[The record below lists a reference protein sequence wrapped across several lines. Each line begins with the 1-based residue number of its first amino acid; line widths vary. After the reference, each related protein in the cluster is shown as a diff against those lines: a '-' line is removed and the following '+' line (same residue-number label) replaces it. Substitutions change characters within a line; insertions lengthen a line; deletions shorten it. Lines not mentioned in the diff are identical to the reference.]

1 VDLSESA
8 FLFLLPTIEKY
19 KLNHKVIRNRTIN
32 PSKRE
37 EQICDFLRYLIEQG
51 YISQL
56 NERYVASSEFRKD
69 NKVEKIVEELLEGT
83 NIELV
88 AVEYVREKDWYL
100 RVFIDKEG
108 GIELDDCQELS
119 GRLGD
124 ILDEKDVIKG
134 AYMLEVSS
142 PGLDRELKKEKDF
155 RREQGKKV
163 DVSLYAAVDGSK
175 VLVGVLNGYD
185 GDNVTIDEQVIPMD
199 NVAQVR
205 LHIDF

>member
-1 VDLSESA
+1 M
-8 FLFLLPTIEKY
+8 
-19 KLNHKVIRNRTIN
+19 
-32 PSKRE
+32 SK
-37 EQICDFLRYLIEQG
+37 LIE
-51 YISQL
+51 
-56 NERYVASSEFRKD
+56 D
-69 NKVEKIVEELLEGT
+69 TVEKIVEELLEGT

-108 GIELDDCQELS
+108 GIEIDDCQELS

-155 RREQGKKV
+155 KREQGKKV
-163 DVSLYAAVDGSK
+163 DVTLYAAQDGNK

>member
-1 VDLSESA
+1 M
-8 FLFLLPTIEKY
+8 
-19 KLNHKVIRNRTIN
+19 
-32 PSKRE
+32 SK
-37 EQICDFLRYLIEQG
+37 LIE
-51 YISQL
+51 
-56 NERYVASSEFRKD
+56 D
-69 NKVEKIVEELLEGT
+69 TVETIVEELLEGT

-163 DVSLYAAVDGSK
+163 DVSLYAAEDGNK

>member
-1 VDLSESA
+1 M
-8 FLFLLPTIEKY
+8 
-19 KLNHKVIRNRTIN
+19 
-32 PSKRE
+32 SK
-37 EQICDFLRYLIEQG
+37 LIE
-51 YISQL
+51 
-56 NERYVASSEFRKD
+56 D
-69 NKVEKIVEELLEGT
+69 NVEKIVEELLEGT

-134 AYMLEVSS
+134 AYILEVSS
-142 PGLDRELKKEKDF
+142 PGLDRELKMEKDF

>member
-1 VDLSESA
+1 M
-8 FLFLLPTIEKY
+8 
-19 KLNHKVIRNRTIN
+19 
-32 PSKRE
+32 SK
-37 EQICDFLRYLIEQG
+37 LIE
-51 YISQL
+51 
-56 NERYVASSEFRKD
+56 D
-69 NKVEKIVEELLEGT
+69 TVEKIVEELLEGT

-88 AVEYVREKDWYL
+88 TVEYVREKDWYL

-163 DVSLYAAVDGSK
+163 DVSLYAAEDGNK

>member
-1 VDLSESA
+1 M
-8 FLFLLPTIEKY
+8 
-19 KLNHKVIRNRTIN
+19 
-32 PSKRE
+32 SK
-37 EQICDFLRYLIEQG
+37 LIE
-51 YISQL
+51 
-56 NERYVASSEFRKD
+56 D
-69 NKVEKIVEELLEGT
+69 TVEKIVEELLEGT

-163 DVSLYAAVDGSK
+163 DVSLYAAEDGNK

-185 GDNVTIDEQVIPMD
+185 GYNVTIDEQVIPMD

>member
-1 VDLSESA
+1 M
-8 FLFLLPTIEKY
+8 
-19 KLNHKVIRNRTIN
+19 
-32 PSKRE
+32 SK
-37 EQICDFLRYLIEQG
+37 LIE
-51 YISQL
+51 
-56 NERYVASSEFRKD
+56 D
-69 NKVEKIVEELLEGT
+69 TVEKIVEELLEGT

-88 AVEYVREKDWYL
+88 TVEYVREKDWYL

-134 AYMLEVSS
+134 AYMLEISS

-163 DVSLYAAVDGSK
+163 DVSLYAAEDGNK

>member
-1 VDLSESA
+1 M
-8 FLFLLPTIEKY
+8 
-19 KLNHKVIRNRTIN
+19 
-32 PSKRE
+32 SK
-37 EQICDFLRYLIEQG
+37 LIE
-51 YISQL
+51 
-56 NERYVASSEFRKD
+56 D
-69 NKVEKIVEELLEGT
+69 NVEKIVEELLEGT

>member
-1 VDLSESA
+1 M
-8 FLFLLPTIEKY
+8 
-19 KLNHKVIRNRTIN
+19 
-32 PSKRE
+32 SK
-37 EQICDFLRYLIEQG
+37 LIE
-51 YISQL
+51 
-56 NERYVASSEFRKD
+56 D
-69 NKVEKIVEELLEGT
+69 TVEKIVKELLEGT

-163 DVSLYAAVDGSK
+163 DVTLYAAVDGNK

>member
-1 VDLSESA
+1 M
-8 FLFLLPTIEKY
+8 
-19 KLNHKVIRNRTIN
+19 
-32 PSKRE
+32 SK
-37 EQICDFLRYLIEQG
+37 LIED
-51 YISQL
+51 I
-56 NERYVASSEFRKD
+56 
-69 NKVEKIVEELLEGT
+69 VEKIVEELLEGT

-163 DVSLYAAVDGSK
+163 DVSLYAAVDGNK

>member
-1 VDLSESA
+1 M
-8 FLFLLPTIEKY
+8 
-19 KLNHKVIRNRTIN
+19 
-32 PSKRE
+32 SK
-37 EQICDFLRYLIEQG
+37 LIE
-51 YISQL
+51 
-56 NERYVASSEFRKD
+56 D
-69 NKVEKIVEELLEGT
+69 TVEKIVEELLEGT

-134 AYMLEVSS
+134 AYILEVSS

>member
-1 VDLSESA
+1 M
-8 FLFLLPTIEKY
+8 
-19 KLNHKVIRNRTIN
+19 
-32 PSKRE
+32 SK
-37 EQICDFLRYLIEQG
+37 LIEDT
-51 YISQL
+51 L
-56 NERYVASSEFRKD
+56 
-69 NKVEKIVEELLEGT
+69 EKIVEELLEGT

-185 GDNVTIDEQVIPMD
+185 GDNMTIDEQVIPMD

>member
-1 VDLSESA
+1 M
-8 FLFLLPTIEKY
+8 
-19 KLNHKVIRNRTIN
+19 
-32 PSKRE
+32 SK
-37 EQICDFLRYLIEQG
+37 LIE
-51 YISQL
+51 
-56 NERYVASSEFRKD
+56 D
-69 NKVEKIVEELLEGT
+69 TVEKIVEELLEGT

-155 RREQGKKV
+155 RREKGKKV

>member
-1 VDLSESA
+1 M
-8 FLFLLPTIEKY
+8 
-19 KLNHKVIRNRTIN
+19 
-32 PSKRE
+32 SK
-37 EQICDFLRYLIEQG
+37 LIE
-51 YISQL
+51 
-56 NERYVASSEFRKD
+56 D
-69 NKVEKIVEELLEGT
+69 TVEKIVEELLEGT

-134 AYMLEVSS
+134 AYMLEISS

-163 DVSLYAAVDGSK
+163 DVSLYAAEDGNK

>member
-1 VDLSESA
+1 M
-8 FLFLLPTIEKY
+8 
-19 KLNHKVIRNRTIN
+19 
-32 PSKRE
+32 SK
-37 EQICDFLRYLIEQG
+37 LIE
-51 YISQL
+51 
-56 NERYVASSEFRKD
+56 D
-69 NKVEKIVEELLEGT
+69 TVEKIVEELLEGT

-163 DVSLYAAVDGSK
+163 DVTLYAAVDGNK

>member
-1 VDLSESA
+1 M
-8 FLFLLPTIEKY
+8 
-19 KLNHKVIRNRTIN
+19 
-32 PSKRE
+32 SK
-37 EQICDFLRYLIEQG
+37 LIE
-51 YISQL
+51 
-56 NERYVASSEFRKD
+56 D
-69 NKVEKIVEELLEGT
+69 TVEKIVEELLEGT

-185 GDNVTIDEQVIPMD
+185 GDNMTIDEQVIPMD

>member
-1 VDLSESA
+1 M
-8 FLFLLPTIEKY
+8 
-19 KLNHKVIRNRTIN
+19 
-32 PSKRE
+32 SK
-37 EQICDFLRYLIEQG
+37 LIE
-51 YISQL
+51 
-56 NERYVASSEFRKD
+56 D
-69 NKVEKIVEELLEGT
+69 TVEKIVEELLEGT
-83 NIELV
+83 NIGLV

-155 RREQGKKV
+155 RREQGKMV
-163 DVSLYAAVDGSK
+163 DVTLYAAANGEK
-175 VLVGVLNGYD
+175 VLTGVLNGYD

-199 NVAQVR
+199 DVAQVR

>member
-1 VDLSESA
+1 M
-8 FLFLLPTIEKY
+8 
-19 KLNHKVIRNRTIN
+19 
-32 PSKRE
+32 SK
-37 EQICDFLRYLIEQG
+37 LIE
-51 YISQL
+51 
-56 NERYVASSEFRKD
+56 D
-69 NKVEKIVEELLEGT
+69 TVEKIVEELLEGT

-175 VLVGVLNGYD
+175 VLVCVLNGYD
-185 GDNVTIDEQVIPMD
+185 GDNMTIDEQEIPMD